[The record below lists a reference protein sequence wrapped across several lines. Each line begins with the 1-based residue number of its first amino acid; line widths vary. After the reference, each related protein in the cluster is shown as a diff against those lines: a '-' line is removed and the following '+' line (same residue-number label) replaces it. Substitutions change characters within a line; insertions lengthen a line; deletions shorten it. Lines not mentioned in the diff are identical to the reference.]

1 MGILHPA
8 LGEGTTNHE
17 VLFLPAWWLLP
28 WLMLMPSL
36 RLMLIPTCSM
46 AMVWAMA
53 MALDTMDSAMAM
65 DSMAMARGLLMLM
78 PSLLLIPTTMVDSM
92 DMVWAT
98 MVATVLDTMDW
109 DMSMARGLLMLMPS
123 LLLIPTMAMVL
134 DMVDT
139 MAMDMVWDTVDTTG
153 DKSSHQQGYLD
164 IHQDLSVNHQL
175 LCQQKMDY
183 FSLSFI
189 PHQCCQFQC
198 CQPSLT
204 RNGKQ
209 EAIEN
214 QNVLI
219 RQIKS

>member
-1 MGILHPA
+1 MG
-8 LGEGTTNHE
+8 
-17 VLFLPAWWLLP
+17 
-28 WLMLMPSL
+28 
-36 RLMLIPTCSM
+36 
-46 AMVWAMA
+46 
-53 MALDTMDSAMAM
+53 

-78 PSLLLIPTTMVDSM
+78 PSLLLIPTTMVDTM
-92 DMVWAT
+92 DMVWVT
-98 MVATVLDTMDW
+98 MVAMDTMAW

-123 LLLIPTMAMVL
+123 LLLIPTMAMVLAL

-189 PHQCCQFQC
+189 PHQCCQF
-198 CQPSLT
+198 
-204 RNGKQ
+204 
-209 EAIEN
+209 
-214 QNVLI
+214 
-219 RQIKS
+219 

>member
-1 MGILHPA
+1 M
-8 LGEGTTNHE
+8 
-17 VLFLPAWWLLP
+17 V
-28 WLMLMPSL
+28 
-36 RLMLIPTCSM
+36 
-46 AMVWAMA
+46 AM
-53 MALDTMDSAMAM
+53 DTMAWDMS
-65 DSMAMARGLLMLM
+65 MARGLLMLM
-78 PSLLLIPTTMVDSM
+78 LIPTTMVDSM

-98 MVATVLDTMDW
+98 MVATVMDTMDW

-134 DMVDT
+134 V
-139 MAMDMVWDTVDTTG
+139 MDMVWDTVDTTG

-198 CQPSLT
+198 CQ
-204 RNGKQ
+204 
-209 EAIEN
+209 
-214 QNVLI
+214 
-219 RQIKS
+219 

>member
-1 MGILHPA
+1 MG
-8 LGEGTTNHE
+8 
-17 VLFLPAWWLLP
+17 LP

-36 RLMLIPTCSM
+36 RLMLIPSCSM

-78 PSLLLIPTTMVDSM
+78 PSLLLIPTTTVDTM

-98 MVATVLDTMDW
+98 MVATVLDTMAW
-109 DMSMARGLLMLMPS
+109 DTMARGLLMLMPS
-123 LLLIPTMAMVL
+123 PLLIPTTMVDTM
-134 DMVDT
+134 DMVWAT

-175 LCQQKMDY
+175 LCQQKNGL
-183 FSLSFI
+183 F
-189 PHQCCQFQC
+189 QF
-198 CQPSLT
+198 
-204 RNGKQ
+204 
-209 EAIEN
+209 EFH
-214 QNVLI
+214 
-219 RQIKS
+219 

>member
-1 MGILHPA
+1 
-8 LGEGTTNHE
+8 
-17 VLFLPAWWLLP
+17 
-28 WLMLMPSL
+28 MLSP

-46 AMVWAMA
+46 VDMV
-53 MALDTMDSAMAM
+53 
-65 DSMAMARGLLMLM
+65 
-78 PSLLLIPTTMVDSM
+78 

-98 MVATVLDTMDW
+98 MVALD
-109 DMSMARGLLMLMPS
+109 
-123 LLLIPTMAMVL
+123 TMAMVWAT
-134 DMVDT
+134 MV
-139 MAMDMVWDTVDTTG
+139 AMDMAVDTTG
-153 DKSSHQQGYLD
+153 DKSSHQQGDLD

-198 CQPSLT
+198 CQPSHA
-204 RNGKQ
+204 RNGEQ

-219 RQIKS
+219 RQIKKRT

>member
-1 MGILHPA
+1 MG
-8 LGEGTTNHE
+8 
-17 VLFLPAWWLLP
+17 
-28 WLMLMPSL
+28 
-36 RLMLIPTCSM
+36 
-46 AMVWAMA
+46 
-53 MALDTMDSAMAM
+53 
-65 DSMAMARGLLMLM
+65 ARGLLMLM

-134 DMVDT
+134 GLDMVDT

-153 DKSSHQQGYLD
+153 DKSSHLQGYLD

-175 LCQQKMDY
+175 LCQQKNGL
-183 FSLSFI
+183 F
-189 PHQCCQFQC
+189 QFEFHPPPVLPVSA